1 MENIRN
7 FYLFKNLKENQLRE
21 LKSISVI
28 KEYKKGSILFYEGD
42 KAKSLILLIA
52 GILQIYKTDHRGNK
66 IVLHTFYPQEL
77 IAEIANFENMSYP
90 ATAEFMTS
98 GKVVHIDYKKFEE
111 KFLKNPE
118 ISFTIIKS
126 LSNKIKYLE
135 NVITNDIVLSSTARV
150 AKFIYKHEEEF
161 LKLKKNEIATI
172 MNITPETLSRIIGK
186 LKKLK
191 ILEKERNNY
200 KIINKEGLRSL
211 FE

>member
-1 MENIRN
+1 MRNIKN
-7 FYLFKNLKENQLRE
+7 FYLFKNLNQTQLEE
-21 LKSISVI
+21 LKNISKI
-28 KEYKKGSILFYEGD
+28 KEYKKGSIVFYEGD
-42 KAKSLILLIA
+42 KPTHLLLLIA
-52 GILQIYKTDHRGNK
+52 GILRIYKTDHKGNK
-66 IVLHTFYPQEL
+66 IILHTFYPQEL
-77 IAEIANFENMSYP
+77 IAEIANFENINYP

-98 GKVVHIDYKKFEE
+98 GKIVHIDYEKFERN
-111 KFLKNPE
+111 FLKNPE

-150 AKFIYKHEEEF
+150 AKFIYKYEEEF

-186 LKKLK
+186 FKKLK
-191 ILEKERNNY
+191 LLEKNKNSY